1 MPKPFTL
8 FTCMFLA
15 LACLSMIQIHGCCL
29 EFKVS
34 QPDIRFCMLPILCFG
49 AREGWFLVILL
60 NVMQMPVPVLKEQ
73 IASVTGVLSEQQ
85 RLICRGRV
93 LKDDQLLS
101 AYRILFINFSLWV
114 ERFFLSKAQYFPKFC
129 KIWCLMDF
137 S

>member
-1 MPKPFTL
+1 M
-8 FTCMFLA
+8 
-15 LACLSMIQIHGCCL
+15 
-29 EFKVS
+29 
-34 QPDIRFCMLPILCFG
+34 
-49 AREGWFLVILL
+49 ILL
-60 NVMQMPVPVLKEQ
+60 NVMQMPVPALKEQ

-129 KIWCLMDF
+129 KI
-137 S
+137 